1 MVPLIGLFTG
11 ARQNEICQLY
21 ISDVYQEESSGIW
34 VFDINELNSSATR
47 KSLKRPYHARQVPIH
62 PILIKELKFL
72 EFVESMKS
80 GKHDRPFP
88 ELPYDEENKYGDQL
102 GRWFNRTYI
111 NARNCNITTAKT
123 SFHSLRHTVINYLVR
138 IVGCSENEIS
148 HMMGQTP
155 SGNEGA
161 TRYVKSASL
170 TEKKK
175 WIDSLRFENI
185 IDFSVIRPWEYH
197 IFAKK

>member
-1 MVPLIGLFTG
+1 MPLIGLFKG

-34 VFDINELNSSATR
+34 VFDINELNSSVTI

-80 GKHDRPFP
+80 GKNDRLFP

-102 GRWFNRTYI
+102 GRWLYRTYI
-111 NARNCNITTAKT
+111 NARNCNIKPPKL
-123 SFHSLRHTVINYLVR
+123 F
-138 IVGCSENEIS
+138 
-148 HMMGQTP
+148 
-155 SGNEGA
+155 
-161 TRYVKSASL
+161 
-170 TEKKK
+170 
-175 WIDSLRFENI
+175 F
-185 IDFSVIRPWEYH
+185 IR
-197 IFAKK
+197 